1 MGISSESH
9 GIKLLAWGIKKSP
22 KIKQSVNSAAKVT
35 AWVMA
40 NSPAKYI
47 AQDLLK
53 RSYNSY
59 GWTERAE
66 AWNKRGSLLTEDI
79 EMRNNCWQRHLTMYK
94 KSFDKAVDPSSGTDF
109 LRFTSSER
117 DYFYDHLLE
126 SNPLR
131 HGGLFVFSW
140 FATFAAIGIIINKLD
155 IPLVNDKTLVFGT
168 AVLPAYYFLLKPTVD
183 FFITPRS
190 LHFKIERFKSL
201 MQTI

>member
-22 KIKQSVNSAAKVT
+22 KIKQSVNSAAKDT

-66 AWNKRGSLLTEDI
+66 AWNKRG
-79 EMRNNCWQRHLTMYK
+79 
-94 KSFDKAVDPSSGTDF
+94 
-109 LRFTSSER
+109 
-117 DYFYDHLLE
+117 
-126 SNPLR
+126 
-131 HGGLFVFSW
+131 
-140 FATFAAIGIIINKLD
+140 
-155 IPLVNDKTLVFGT
+155 
-168 AVLPAYYFLLKPTVD
+168 FLLKPTVD